1 MASVDA
7 NLTALDNQNV
17 MADQIIRVAKVHLQ
31 TISGATVLQKE
42 IGTKTYIINRIF
54 QSPCLFV
61 VGYQTV
67 VNWIDSN
74 FDAFQCQVNI
84 PSECTRF
91 AYNLSR
97 IKAGYYNAY
106 IMALVT
112 SLIGDPMADIPVLP
126 IAIG

>member
-61 VGYQTV
+61 AGYQTV

-74 FDAFQCQVNI
+74 FDAFLVAITCSLFYTDIANNEG
-84 PSECTRF
+84 PKCRCP
-91 AYNLSR
+91 L
-97 IKAGYYNAY
+97 YYQKFW
-106 IMALVT
+106 
-112 SLIGDPMADIPVLP
+112 SLDPWVCRRDNQEVPADQPN
-126 IAIG
+126 